1 MCLQKFIYITVS
13 MITVSKMTLTMALV
27 TGTSAYFLRWRTE
40 CNGIAAVEPAAI
52 FNQNTSW
59 I

>member
-27 TGTSAYFLRWRTE
+27 TGTSTYFLRWRTE

-52 FNQNTSW
+52 SNTNTSW